1 MDKLIK
7 GLMADSMMN
16 FFAIDAPCL
25 VEQARVTH
33 NTSPVCTAALGRAL
47 MGASSMGAMLKVPDA
62 EVSLIFKGGGPAG
75 NIVCVGRQDGSV
87 KGLIG
92 NPAVDLP
99 PMENGKLP
107 VGAAVG
113 KEGTLTVITDL
124 RLKEPYIGQSALL
137 SGEIAEDIASYFAN
151 SQQQPTA
158 VFLGVHMN
166 SEGVTSACGL
176 MVQAMPGCP
185 DDVLETVEKRMY
197 AAQEMPALI
206 YEAGMSLERIID
218 WLFSDLS
225 PQIMDTLQPRLVCDC
240 DRERLERAMV
250 GLGEEEL
257 RRMAREQK
265 GASIICHFCNTE
277 YNFTEEELT
286 ALASVARAAQTE
298 RKDAHDQD

>member
-16 FFAIDAPCL
+16 FYAIDAPEL
-25 VEQARVTH
+25 VEKARKTH
-33 NTSPVCTAALGRAL
+33 NASPVCTAALGRAL
-47 MGASSMGAMLKVPDA
+47 MGASIMGAMLKVPDA

-92 NPAVDLP
+92 NPSLDLP
-99 PMENGKLP
+99 PAENGKL
-107 VGAAVG
+107 AVG
-113 KEGTLTVITDL
+113 EAVGRDGTLTVITDL
-124 RLKEPYIGQSALL
+124 RMKEPYIGQSELL
-137 SGEIAEDIASYFAN
+137 SGEIAEDIAAYFAN

-185 DDVLETVEKRMY
+185 DDVLEKVEKRMY

-218 WLFSDLS
+218 WLFSDLN
-225 PQIMDTLQPRLVCDC
+225 PDMMETLTPRLYCDC
-240 DRERLERAMV
+240 DRERLERAML
-250 GLGEEEL
+250 GLGEQELLKMAEE
-257 RRMAREQK
+257 QN
-265 GASIICHFCNTE
+265 GASVICHFCNTE
-277 YNFTEEELT
+277 YNFTKEELK
-286 ALASVARAAQTE
+286 ALASIANAAQTE
-298 RKDAHDQD
+298 RKDAHDQN

>member
-16 FFAIDAPCL
+16 FYAIDAPAL
-25 VEQARVTH
+25 VEQARLTH

-47 MGASSMGAMLKVPDA
+47 MGASIMGAMLKVPDA

-92 NPAVDLP
+92 NPAVDIP
-99 PMENGKLP
+99 PRDDGKLA

-113 KEGTLTVITDL
+113 SEGTLTVITDL
-124 RLKEPYIGQSALL
+124 RMKEPYIGQSELL
-137 SGEIAEDIASYFAN
+137 SGEIAEDIAAYFAN

-166 SEGVTSACGL
+166 SEGITAAAGL

-185 DDVLETVEKRMY
+185 DDVLEKVEKRMY

-206 YEAGMSLERIID
+206 SEAGMSLERIID
-218 WLFSDLS
+218 WLFSDLN
-225 PQIMDTLQPRLVCDC
+225 PEILETLTPRFVCDC
-240 DRERLERAMV
+240 DRDRLERALL
-250 GLGEEEL
+250 GLGEQEL
-257 RRMAREQK
+257 LKMAGEQN
-265 GASIICHFCNTE
+265 GASLICHFCNTE
-277 YNFTEEELT
+277 YNFTEEELK
-286 ALASVARAAQTE
+286 ALASVANAAQTE
-298 RKDAHDQD
+298 RKDAHD

>member
-7 GLMADSMMN
+7 GLMADSAMN
-16 FFAIDAPCL
+16 FYAINAPAL
-25 VEQARVTH
+25 VEQARLTH

-47 MGASSMGAMLKVPDA
+47 MGASIMGAMLKVPQA

-75 NIVCVGRQDGSV
+75 NIVCVGRQDASV

-99 PMENGKLP
+99 PAEDGKLA
-107 VGAAVG
+107 VGEAVG
-113 KEGTLTVITDL
+113 KDGTLTVITDL
-124 RLKEPYIGQSALL
+124 RLKEAYTGQSALI
-137 SGEIAEDIASYFAN
+137 SGEIAEDIAAYFAN

-166 SEGVTSACGL
+166 SEGITAACGL
-176 MVQAMPGCP
+176 LVQAMPGCP
-185 DDVLETVEKRMY
+185 EDVLEKVEKRMY

-206 YEAGMSLERIID
+206 SEAGMSLEQIID

-225 PQIMDTLQPRLVCDC
+225 PNILETVEPRLLCDC
-240 DRERLERAMV
+240 NRDRLERALL

-257 RRMAREQK
+257 LKMASEQK
-265 GASIICHFCNTE
+265 GASLICHFCNAE
-277 YNFTEEELT
+277 YNFTKEELT
-286 ALASVARAAQTE
+286 AIAAVANAAQAE
-298 RKDAHDQD
+298 RKDAHD